1 MTVVPPGKVKQADFA
16 NMPWGKEV
24 ELTVINRAYDDQG
37 IAVVVRPSISLPFV
51 ETQVPHITVAHS
63 MMVNPVYS
71 NSLLANHEKWDRPT
85 FRTYVD
91 VILCGSDAEP
101 HRRLP
106 TNGFF
111 TARQSYHQPRLNCT
125 WRNQDVK

>member
-24 ELTVINRAYDDQG
+24 ELTVINWAYDDQG

-71 NSLLANHEKWDRPT
+71 NSLLADHEKWDHPRSELTLMSYFVAVMRNPT
-85 FRTYVD
+85 VVFPPM
-91 VILCGSDAEP
+91 GSLLLAS
-101 HRRLP
+101 P
-106 TNGFF
+106 TINLG
-111 TARQSYHQPRLNCT
+111 
-125 WRNQDVK
+125 